1 MAFLILSCNRDK
13 ANFITR
19 TENQYDTID
28 GNKVIVSQTIKVQR
42 LSDSLPITILTK
54 LSNYSNDTRLQ
65 YATGISKEDGLKDYL
80 LDSIYYDKFGNDT
93 LKRAFVHLDNNW
105 YPTQIFYKQFRGDKQ
120 VNYFMTERPFKKNHY
135 FKKEIFYS
143 YNNDGNLATETE
155 AECHLRNECDSIFK
169 KRYIYSL
176 AGKLDSTVSYVWEN
190 KAWSE
195 FTNKNAR

>member
-65 YATGISKEDGLKDYL
+65 YATGISKEDRLKDYL
-80 LDSIYYDKFGNDT
+80 LDSIYYD
-93 LKRAFVHLDNNW
+93 
-105 YPTQIFYKQFRGDKQ
+105 
-120 VNYFMTERPFKKNHY
+120 
-135 FKKEIFYS
+135 
-143 YNNDGNLATETE
+143 
-155 AECHLRNECDSIFK
+155 
-169 KRYIYSL
+169 
-176 AGKLDSTVSYVWEN
+176 
-190 KAWSE
+190 
-195 FTNKNAR
+195 

>member
-1 MAFLILSCNRDK
+1 
-13 ANFITR
+13 
-19 TENQYDTID
+19 
-28 GNKVIVSQTIKVQR
+28 
-42 LSDSLPITILTK
+42 
-54 LSNYSNDTRLQ
+54 
-65 YATGISKEDGLKDYL
+65 
-80 LDSIYYDKFGNDT
+80 
-93 LKRAFVHLDNNW
+93 
-105 YPTQIFYKQFRGDKQ
+105 
-120 VNYFMTERPFKKNHY
+120 MTERPFKKNHY